1 VIHLEYAVFI
11 KDEVLMRAV
20 VRSLEIIGEAVK
32 NVPIEINEKYPD
44 VEWRKIAATRD
55 VIIHRYFGIDY
66 ETIWDIIIN
75 KLPTLKIQIEAIMAA
90 GSDFD

>member
-1 VIHLEYAVFI
+1 
-11 KDEVLMRAV
+11 MRAV

-32 NVPIEINEKYPD
+32 NVPIEVKEKYPD

-66 ETIWDIIIN
+66 ETIWDIIFN
-75 KLPTLKIQIEAIMAA
+75 KLPTLKMQIEAIMAVD
-90 GSDFD
+90 SDIN